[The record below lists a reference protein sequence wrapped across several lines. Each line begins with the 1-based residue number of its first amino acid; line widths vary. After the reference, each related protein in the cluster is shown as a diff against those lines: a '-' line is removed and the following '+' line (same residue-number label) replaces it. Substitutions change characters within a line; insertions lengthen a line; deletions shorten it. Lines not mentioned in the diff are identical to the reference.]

1 MSSITS
7 LSPGVV
13 SSASA
18 IPAGTV
24 QGAAALLVLKQAMQ
38 QQEANAAQL
47 LEALP
52 QTPRASEG
60 SLGTQVDTY
69 A

>member
-1 MSSITS
+1 MTSITS

-38 QQEANAAQL
+38 QQEVNAAQL

-52 QTPRASEG
+52 QTSLAAEG